1 MENIVKKFRE
11 LGDYMYLVNENKEK
25 EYLIKAILFN
35 DDINYLL
42 YLLKLFRPED
52 ENENQSIIEL
62 DENNVEKTV
71 IKYSQVNEL
80 INTFGLINNEEVK
93 NKILEYLNDLLLYKN
108 TFL

>member
-1 MENIVKKFRE
+1 
-11 LGDYMYLVNENKEK
+11 MYLVNENKEK